1 MEGFRMSVEELLDR
15 IEDLYDIE
23 DVLYIIGKD
32 KRWLL
37 KKLLPHL
44 LKHREDF
51 GDYSDEY

>member
-1 MEGFRMSVEELLDR
+1 MEGYIMSVDELLDR

-37 KKLLPHL
+37 KKILTHL
-44 LKHREDF
+44 IEHREDF
-51 GDYSDEY
+51 GDYRNDY

>member
-1 MEGFRMSVEELLDR
+1 MSVEELLDR

-37 KKLLPHL
+37 RKLLPHL
-44 LKHREDF
+44 IEHREDF
-51 GDYSDEY
+51 GDDY